1 MLGVE
6 IFPVPAKQRQKDGMQ
21 IVELEQNRKMTVSD
35 GLLWLY
41 RLSVVGH
48 VNHLWLV
55 SLEL

>member
-1 MLGVE
+1 MA
-6 IFPVPAKQRQKDGMQ
+6 AKQRQKDGMQ